1 MKHTNPQVEQ
11 MTSFIVMDVLERANE
26 LQKQGIDIIHLE
38 VGEPDFDVPACVAEA
53 AKAAYDRHLTHYTHS
68 LGDPELRR
76 EIAAFYLREYGVTV
90 DPDCIVVTSGSSPSI
105 LLALMLL
112 CNPDSEVI
120 LSNPGYACYRNFV
133 LATQAKPVLV
143 PLSKE
148 YLQYD
153 IEAIRKCVNPHTAAI
168 FINSPM
174 NPTGMLLDEKFL
186 KDVAALGVPVISDE
200 IYHGLVYEG
209 RAHSILEYTDQA
221 FVLNG
226 FSKRFAMTGLRLGY
240 LIAPKSCMRSLQKLQ
255 QNLFI
260 CASSVAQQ
268 AGIAALRQAEPD
280 VERMKLVYDERRRY
294 MIARLREMGFE
305 IKVEPQ
311 GAFYIFADANLLP
324 TLIVLHSM
332 YSNMHTSALLP
343 GWILVREAKDM
354 YVSPMQT
361 HWRISVK
368 GSTASV
374 VIFLG
379 PAPDKCGGRFV
390 LVLGDKNGYGRS
402 DIGCQCTHNPIF
414 DYATDVI
421 AF

>member
-1 MKHTNPQVEQ
+1 MLPKQAKKNYLCSQIEKRLTMKHTNPQVEQ

-26 LQKQGIDIIHLE
+26 LQKQGVDIIHLE
-38 VGEPDFDVPACVAEA
+38 VGEPDFDVPSCVSEA

-76 EIAAFYLREYGVTV
+76 EIAAFYLREYGVMV

-112 CNPDSEVI
+112 CNTDSEVI

-186 KDVAALGVPVISDE
+186 REVAALGVPVISDE

-260 CASSVAQQ
+260 CASSIAQQ
-268 AGIAALRQAEPD
+268 AGIAALRQADSD
-280 VERMKLVYDERRRY
+280 VERMKQIYDERRRY
-294 MIARLREMGFE
+294 MITRLREMGFE

-311 GAFYIFADANLLP
+311 GAFYIFANARKFTTDSYRFAFDVLEHAHVGITPGVDFGTGGEGYVRFSYANSLENIKEGL
-324 TLIVLHSM
+324 
-332 YSNMHTSALLP
+332 
-343 GWILVREAKDM
+343 D
-354 YVSPMQT
+354 
-361 HWRISVK
+361 RINRYLSR
-368 GSTASV
+368 
-374 VIFLG
+374 LG
-379 PAPDKCGGRFV
+379 F
-390 LVLGDKNGYGRS
+390 
-402 DIGCQCTHNPIF
+402 
-414 DYATDVI
+414 
-421 AF
+421 

>member
-153 IEAIRKCVNPHTAAI
+153 TQSYFLECVL
-168 FINSPM
+168 FYQY
-174 NPTGMLLDEKFL
+174 F
-186 KDVAALGVPVISDE
+186 
-200 IYHGLVYEG
+200 
-209 RAHSILEYTDQA
+209 
-221 FVLNG
+221 
-226 FSKRFAMTGLRLGY
+226 Y
-240 LIAPKSCMRSLQKLQ
+240 LS
-255 QNLFI
+255 
-260 CASSVAQQ
+260 
-268 AGIAALRQAEPD
+268 
-280 VERMKLVYDERRRY
+280 
-294 MIARLREMGFE
+294 
-305 IKVEPQ
+305 
-311 GAFYIFADANLLP
+311 
-324 TLIVLHSM
+324 
-332 YSNMHTSALLP
+332 MHTLQLNYKFQ
-343 GWILVREAKDM
+343 L
-354 YVSPMQT
+354 
-361 HWRISVK
+361 
-368 GSTASV
+368 
-374 VIFLG
+374 IF
-379 PAPDKCGGRFV
+379 
-390 LVLGDKNGYGRS
+390 
-402 DIGCQCTHNPIF
+402 HIF
-414 DYATDVI
+414 
-421 AF
+421 

>member
-38 VGEPDFDVPACVAEA
+38 VGEPDFDVPSCVSEA
-53 AKAAYDRHLTHYTHS
+53 AKSAYDTHRTHYTHS

-76 EIAAFYLREYGVTV
+76 EIAAFHQKEYGVTV
-90 DPDCIVVTSGSSPSI
+90 DPDCIVVTSGSSPAI
-105 LLALMLL
+105 LLTMILL

-133 LATQAKPVLV
+133 LAAQAKPVLV

-148 YLQYD
+148 KGLQYD
-153 IEAIRKCVNPHTAAI
+153 IEAIRKCVTSCTAAI

-174 NPTGMLLDEKFL
+174 NPTGLLLEEAFMKEI
-186 KDVAALGVPVISDE
+186 ASLGVPIISDE

-209 RAHSILEYTDQA
+209 RAHSILEYTKNA

-260 CASSVAQQ
+260 CASSIAQQ
-268 AGIAALRQAEPD
+268 AGIAALRQAAPD
-280 VERMKLVYDERRRY
+280 VERMKQVYDERRRY
-294 MIARLREMGFE
+294 MITRLREMGFE
-305 IKVEPQ
+305 IKVEPK
-311 GAFYIFADANLLP
+311 GAFYVFANARKFTKDSYRFAFDVLEHAHVGITPGIDFGTEGEGYIRFSYANSLENIKEGLDR
-324 TLIVLHSM
+324 LSRYL
-332 YSNMHTSALLP
+332 AC
-343 GWILVREAKDM
+343 
-354 YVSPMQT
+354 
-361 HWRISVK
+361 
-368 GSTASV
+368 
-374 VIFLG
+374 
-379 PAPDKCGGRFV
+379 CGF
-390 LVLGDKNGYGRS
+390 
-402 DIGCQCTHNPIF
+402 
-414 DYATDVI
+414 
-421 AF
+421 

>member
-1 MKHTNPQVEQ
+1 MLRKQAGKNYLCRSKGKRITMKHFNPQVEQ

-38 VGEPDFDVPACVAEA
+38 VGEPDFDVPSCVAEA
-53 AKAAYDRHLTHYTHS
+53 AKTAYDQHLTHYTHS
-68 LGDPELRR
+68 LGDPVLRQ
-76 EIAAFYLREYGVTV
+76 EIAAFYRREYGVTV

-112 CNPDSEVI
+112 CDTDSEVI

-133 LATQAKPVLV
+133 LAAQANPVLV
-143 PLSKE
+143 PLSEEKG
-148 YLQYD
+148 LQYD
-153 IEAIRKCVNPHTAAI
+153 IEAIRKCVSSRTAAI

-174 NPTGMLLDEKFL
+174 NPTGMLLDESFMREI
-186 KDVAALGVPVISDE
+186 AALGIPVISDE

-240 LIAPKSCMRSLQKLQ
+240 LIAPKSCMPALQKLQ

-280 VERMKLVYDERRRY
+280 VERMKEIYDERRRY
-294 MIARLREMGFE
+294 MISRLREIGFE

-311 GAFYIFADANLLP
+311 GAFYVFADARKF
-324 TLIVLHSM
+324 TTDSYRFAFDVLE
-332 YSNMHTSALLP
+332 SAHVGITP
-343 GWILVREAKDM
+343 GVDFGTGGEGYVRFSYANSLENIKEGLD
-354 YVSPMQT
+354 
-361 HWRISVK
+361 RISRYLARHD
-368 GSTASV
+368 S
-374 VIFLG
+374 L
-379 PAPDKCGGRFV
+379 
-390 LVLGDKNGYGRS
+390 
-402 DIGCQCTHNPIF
+402 
-414 DYATDVI
+414 
-421 AF
+421 